1 MAQDPSAGAAVP
13 ASVVAGA
20 AEAAGAAGAAD
31 DAQASPEALGAVAD
45 WYHAQFTGLIL
56 FLIGRRSVAQADRFV
71 YELFSHQREQK
82 FLAGLKKLE
91 LDHLPHAV
99 AAARYHFLSN
109 WIGGVAVECM
119 VENDRKAWIRYAPPR
134 WVWAGT
140 ALCAVPSSVTH
151 AMLAGW
157 HARNGLSLG
166 NPRLGFVCTK
176 MTTSGDAG
184 LEGYYFEADHDL
196 APAQRLR
203 FAPDEDGPDF
213 DPVGHP
219 LPTATWPPLRLQ
231 KARRN
236 YAMEYL
242 RSAYVVGLRLWGR
255 EEALQTLG
263 LSARLIGMQFF
274 HETARRLQVATD
286 GSAVA
291 FAEFIRRFAAAQG
304 DRVTSLGTAGGKAGG
319 PADVVTSGAEADA
332 AIRLRADGWHFAE
345 GIEAEADSLS
355 AAWTEGWVGALQA
368 HNRRLGLEMEDGP
381 ASAGWTLS
389 IRGAPG
395 RR

>member
-1 MAQDPSAGAAVP
+1 MVSDTSQGRHGPTPRSDSAASAGSPSP
-13 ASVVAGA
+13 A
-20 AEAAGAAGAAD
+20 
-31 DAQASPEALGAVAD
+31 ALGAVAD

-56 FLIGRRSVAQADRFV
+56 FLIGRRGVAQADRFV

-91 LDHLPHAV
+91 LDRLPHAV

-119 VENDRKAWIRYAPPR
+119 VESDRKAWIRYAPPR

-140 ALCAVPSSVTH
+140 ALCAVPSSITH

-157 HARNGLSLG
+157 HARNGVSLG

-176 MTTSGDAG
+176 MTTDGDAG
-184 LEGYYFEADHDL
+184 LEGYYFEYDHDL
-196 APAQRLR
+196 DPAERLR

-213 DPVGHP
+213 DPVGNP

-242 RSAYVVGLRLWGR
+242 RSAYLVGLRLWGR
-255 EEALQTLG
+255 EEALHVLG

-274 HETARRLQVATD
+274 HETARALAVAPD
-286 GSAVA
+286 GSAQALAA
-291 FAEFIRRFAAAQG
+291 FIEGFAQAQG
-304 DRVTSLGTAGGKAGG
+304 DRVSVQAG
-319 PADVVTSGAEADA
+319 ADGV
-332 AIRLRADGWHFAE
+332 IRLQASDWHFAE
-345 GIEAEADSLS
+345 GIEAEATALG
-355 AAWTEGWVGALQA
+355 AAWVEGLVGAGLA
-368 HNRRLGLEMEDGP
+368 HNRRLGLRVDSGP
-381 ASAGWTLS
+381 GAAGWALS
-389 IRGAPG
+389 IQTTAAG
-395 RR
+395 R